1 MPLLAC
7 RHAMRQRS
15 GIALLRSSSA
25 AAAKPSTAPVAVGMP
40 SGPAL
45 TRGLHRG
52 SARWQQGAAAGQG
65 EEGWTGGDGSDGH
78 AGARV
83 LGIVFF
89 SSLVGALSVSLV
101 CTTRPVLQPR
111 ACTTRR

>member
-1 MPLLAC
+1 MSLLAC

-25 AAAKPSTAPVAVGMP
+25 AAAKSATAPVAVGIP

-101 CTTRPVLQPR
+101 CYGR
-111 ACTTRR
+111 